1 MKYLLIVKDIMDM
14 KIITKY
20 WLGITLLILVVA
32 ASVMIYIKLNPKDLP
47 SYLIEGS
54 GRIDGDLVNL
64 NTKYPGRLEEI
75 FVEDGMPVTKGT
87 IIAKLNSEEFKAQK
101 RSVEREIEAK
111 YKELEAYKTDLEI
124 SKVIIPQLLEKA
136 KNSLK
141 VKEAQKRELS
151 QNIALQKALLA
162 QDERDLKRL
171 ENLYSQNLIQKEML
185 EKGKLKYDIDLH
197 KLEAL
202 QQKMLQIDEAIK
214 IAKSDLR
221 DAQATQKKIYVLKYN
236 IEALKDGI
244 KALEAK
250 KDQIEAILAEMML
263 RSPIDGFIVEKIAN
277 TGEVVGTGMPIV
289 TLIDP
294 HTLYLKIFLDTIQNG
309 KIKLHDKAVIFLDA
323 LPNYPIKA
331 EVVRIAQKAE
341 FTPKEVSVRS
351 DRIQRVFAVYL
362 KPLKVDPLLKLGI
375 PAIGVISL
383 NGKDLP
389 KSLNEIPVQ

>member
-1 MKYLLIVKDIMDM
+1 M

>member
-1 MKYLLIVKDIMDM
+1 M

-221 DAQATQKKIYVLKYN
+221 DAQATQKKIYVLKHN

>member
-221 DAQATQKKIYVLKYN
+221 DAQATQKKIYVLKHN